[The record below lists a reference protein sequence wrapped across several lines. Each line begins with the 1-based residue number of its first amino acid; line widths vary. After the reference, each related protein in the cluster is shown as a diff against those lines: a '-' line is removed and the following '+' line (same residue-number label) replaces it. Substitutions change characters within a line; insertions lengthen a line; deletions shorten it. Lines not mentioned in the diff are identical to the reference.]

1 MASTVEAGGSI
12 EKLPVSPSS
21 IKCPSLTLSS
31 LLRRK
36 ELLWWVVTGLL
47 SPWRGSWCLENRTKI
62 SATSA
67 KIPLGYSLNYFFKL
81 RILHLFSCPLV
92 GDGSWDGRG
101 NGMLTSLSWDSSKFS
116 QCVQVSDFL
125 GSLPSG
131 KSEGQVG
138 NPLQQA
144 RPFEGSGGRCGCSHR
159 NLRGLLSLTS
169 LILVAFDLRSPFK
182 LEIDPSFLPLPHSFQ
197 IKPWIFC
204 SNRISNRGSKASVY
218 PQKELTS

>member
-1 MASTVEAGGSI
+1 
-12 EKLPVSPSS
+12 
-21 IKCPSLTLSS
+21 
-31 LLRRK
+31 
-36 ELLWWVVTGLL
+36 
-47 SPWRGSWCLENRTKI
+47 
-62 SATSA
+62 
-67 KIPLGYSLNYFFKL
+67 
-81 RILHLFSCPLV
+81 
-92 GDGSWDGRG
+92 
-101 NGMLTSLSWDSSKFS
+101 MLTSLSWDSSKFS

-197 IKPWIFC
+197 IKP
-204 SNRISNRGSKASVY
+204 
-218 PQKELTS
+218 